1 MSFKPALLVVLPK
14 TLDEFKRV
22 IANPSKEFTTKSAA
36 VCRAIGIGPE
46 DKHHLGNLS
55 LGSSFDLVGVGDRSS
70 KFGIVEI
77 LQGLLGV
84 PDVHRSVLP
93 WLGKSQVVLLSK
105 ARDLLITRSSALH
118 HRLYLVVR

>member
-1 MSFKPALLVVLPK
+1 MSFKPALVVLPRPSMNSNVS
-14 TLDEFKRV
+14 FG
-22 IANPSKEFTTKSAA
+22 NPSKEFTTKSVA

-105 ARDLLITRSSALH
+105 ARDLLITRSSAFH